1 MEQRP
6 GAQRIPNKWWAAF
19 LLAAIALLT
28 FATVTSFTGTFRSY
42 VPVTLTSE
50 RSGLVME
57 KGAKV
62 KLRGVEVGRVSEI
75 SSDLGGARLHLEIDP
90 DQIRFIP
97 ANVDAKIDVTTIFG
111 AKFVNLGYPEHP
123 TAARLSAGAV
133 LHSTN
138 VTAEVNTV
146 FANLVDLLDVV
157 DPVKLNAVLTAVADG
172 VRGRGQ
178 RMGEAATDLNE
189 VLTALNSRNDVF
201 RRDLHALA
209 GFADT
214 YSAAASDIVAIM
226 NAASTTANTV
236 VNHQAALESLLLDTV
251 GFAGSGTNLLGA
263 TKDDLVDTINSLE
276 PTTNLLDT
284 YSPSFACTLQGA
296 TWLLDHSKSV
306 WAPDDR
312 TFVLDVALLPGND
325 PYAYPENLPKVA
337 ARGGPGGRPGCGSLP
352 DATRNFPVRQL
363 ITDTGWGTGVDIRP
377 NPGIGHPCWVDFF
390 PVTRAAPQ
398 PPSLRQC
405 LPGPAPGPQ
414 PYPGAPPYGAAQY
427 GAGGVPLWPGVPP
440 VQPSDDSTSGHP

>member
-1 MEQRP
+1 MITLPDETSPAGEIRNPTQAANDELFIGRP
-6 GAQRIPNKWWAAF
+6 VLGKVSKRWTIQLSRRIAAADGRVLGVVVASLDAGYF
-19 LLAAIALLT
+19 EDLYRGVRL
-28 FATVTSFTGTFRSY
+28 GQHGG
-42 VPVTLTSE
+42 VTLIGVDQVVRVRVVGGVAQGIGTAVGSGGQASQLQGPRGHFESVSQIDGQRRLVAYE
-50 RSGLVME
+50 R
-57 KGAKV
+57 
-62 KLRGVEVGRVSEI
+62 VG
-75 SSDLGGARLHLEIDP
+75 D
-90 DQIRFIP
+90 
-97 ANVDAKIDVTTIFG
+97 
-111 AKFVNLGYPEHP
+111 YP
-123 TAARLSAGAV
+123 LYVAV
-133 LHSTN
+133 L
-138 VTAEVNTV
+138 
-146 FANLVDLLDVV
+146 
-157 DPVKLNAVLTAVADG
+157 
-172 VRGRGQ
+172 RQ
-178 RMGEAATDLNE
+178 TDE
-189 VLTALNSRNDVF
+189 
-201 RRDLHALA
+201 ALA